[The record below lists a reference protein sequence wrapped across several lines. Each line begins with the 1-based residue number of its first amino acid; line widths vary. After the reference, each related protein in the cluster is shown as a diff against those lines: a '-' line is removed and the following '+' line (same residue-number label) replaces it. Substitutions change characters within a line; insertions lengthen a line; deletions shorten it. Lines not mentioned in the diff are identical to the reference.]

1 MPEHDK
7 AIAST
12 FLEAWSPEFAKSVE
26 MFTGLSVS
34 VQASGEG
41 KPEHNIAEDRSILW
55 QTQTIECGLTGSV
68 WIGAPAATRSALT
81 ETLAEDAAS
90 RESLYRE
97 LLRQSL
103 EGAAHVLSPGP
114 SQRMV
119 CKKALE
125 DGSPPPDLAE
135 IKTAWIN
142 LPGREAAPILVGFQW
157 DFVALMLAV
166 EHESAVE
173 QAMAERPAPP
183 KEAAPVSNG
192 LFDRL
197 VDLELPIAVVLGRAR
212 VRVQDAI
219 KLTAGSLVEL
229 DRRSGDSVEIVVHN
243 AVVARGEVV
252 SVGGNYGVKIREVI
266 SRQDREALQ
275 MSVSSSGRG
284 TLQR

>member
-7 AIAST
+7 EIAST

-26 MFTGLSVS
+26 MFTGLSATI
-34 VQASGEG
+34 QAGREVKTEQSL
-41 KPEHNIAEDRSILW
+41 AEDASILW

-68 WIGAPAATRSALT
+68 WIGAPAATRLAVT
-81 ETLAEDAAS
+81 ETLAEDAET

-103 EGAAHVLSPGP
+103 EGAAHVLSPGQA
-114 SQRMV
+114 QRMV
-119 CKKALE
+119 CKEALA
-125 DGSPPPDLAE
+125 DGFPPSDLAE
-135 IKTAWIN
+135 IKTAWVTM
-142 LPGREAAPILVGFQW
+142 PGHEPVPILVGFQW

-166 EHESAVE
+166 EHEAVVE
-173 QAMAERPAPP
+173 QAMATPPAPP
-183 KEAAPVSNG
+183 KEAAPGSNG

-266 SRQDREALQ
+266 SRSDREALQ
-275 MSVSSSGRG
+275 MSVSRSHRG
-284 TLQR
+284 TVQR